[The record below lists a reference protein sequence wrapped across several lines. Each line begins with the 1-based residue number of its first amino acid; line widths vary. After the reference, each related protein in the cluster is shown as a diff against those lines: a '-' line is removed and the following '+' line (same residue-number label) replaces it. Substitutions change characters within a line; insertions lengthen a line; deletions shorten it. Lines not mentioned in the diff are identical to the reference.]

1 MTDKELIEELTRD
14 RDAWRKM
21 AQDLSALVKPVPA
34 PQPLTGWPWTVPQPA
49 PIVPFVQPSPV
60 WPYDTI
66 ITCQHTGARI
76 GLV

>member
-1 MTDKELIEELTRD
+1 VTDKELIEELTKD

-49 PIVPFVQPSPV
+49 PIVPFVQPYSPFPPHDV
-60 WPYDTI
+60 I
-66 ITCQHTGARI
+66 ITCHHTGV
-76 GLV
+76 GLG